1 MPNNNNKHTT
11 PDEIRAMTPEQWQA
25 FRNDSWQKKRELYS
39 NPIPEWYLKDRN
51 SYAQFMDRL
60 NKRKQFVAQGGP
72 SQQKGSLTRKVES
85 LAGDDV
91 DSFANDK

>member
-1 MPNNNNKHTT
+1 
-11 PDEIRAMTPEQWQA
+11 
-25 FRNDSWQKKRELYS
+25 
-39 NPIPEWYLKDRN
+39 
-51 SYAQFMDRL
+51 MDRL